1 MDGKPAQPLHAR
13 AFDVRR
19 LRGQRGVV
27 GLQGGIEQG
36 TEAALLGGVV
46 AADRSVVGVEVRPDR
61 GEADPPAGAAA
72 VAAVDG
78 GEGMLSGTRVGVS
91 GIGQRAVVAPE
102 IAGGR
107 AGRAVDPGELANP
120 QVQVDAECGA
130 PDRGPDVAERSH
142 DVGQE
147 GDPLI
152 LAGAHWTG
160 RRLGEQSFGELPEVN
175 GLLGGGDELVHQ
187 GVGLHEREQ
196 RLGGVPNR
204 AGQSRRVGVVE
215 AAEDTERPGPR
226 VRARSQDLEGRV
238 RRRLG
243 PTATVAEGR
252 ARGRSC
258 GRRHRPS
265 TRRG

>member
-1 MDGKPAQPLHAR
+1 MDGKPAQPLHTR
-13 AFDVRR
+13 AFDVRF

-36 TEAALLGGVV
+36 TEAAFLGGVV
-46 AADRSVVGVEVRPDR
+46 AADRSVVGVEVRPDC
-61 GEADPPAGAAA
+61 GQADPPAGAAA

-91 GIGQRAVVAPE
+91 GIGQCAVVAPE
-102 IAGGR
+102 VAGGR
-107 AGRAVDPGELANP
+107 AGRPVDPGELADP

-130 PDRGPDVAERSH
+130 PDCGADVAERSH

-152 LAGAHWTG
+152 LAGAHRTG
-160 RRLGEQSFGELPEVN
+160 RRLGEESFGEVPEVN
-175 GLLGGGDELVHQ
+175 GLLGGGDDLLHQ

-204 AGQSRRVGVVE
+204 AGQSSRVGVVE

-226 VRARSQDLEGRV
+226 LRARSQDLEGGV
-238 RRRLG
+238 RRR
-243 PTATVAEGR
+243 
-252 ARGRSC
+252 
-258 GRRHRPS
+258 
-265 TRRG
+265 